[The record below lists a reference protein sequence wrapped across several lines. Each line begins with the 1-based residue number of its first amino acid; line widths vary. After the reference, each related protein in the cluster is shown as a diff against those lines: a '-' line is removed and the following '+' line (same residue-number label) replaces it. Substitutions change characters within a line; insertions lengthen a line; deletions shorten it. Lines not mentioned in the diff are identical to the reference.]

1 MSSGLAI
8 HGRGKEALELLETMK
23 TYGVKTK
30 AVTFT
35 SLLSAC
41 CHVGLVEEGLHLFDM
56 MKASAEKSTA
66 NLTVRSEDY
75 VALSNVYERWKDVEM
90 VREEMKA

>member
-1 MSSGLAI
+1 MNESNVLTWTVMSSGLAI
-8 HGRGKEALELLETMK
+8 YGKGKEALELLETME
-23 TYGVKTK
+23 TYGVKPK

-56 MKASAEKSTA
+56 MKSSGDSR
-66 NLTVRSEDY
+66 NFVQGVLIP
-75 VALSNVYERWKDVEM
+75 L
-90 VREEMKA
+90 

>member
-1 MSSGLAI
+1 MNESNVLTWTVMPSGLAI
-8 HGRGKEALELLETMK
+8 YGKGKEALELLETME
-23 TYGVKTK
+23 TYGVKPK

-56 MKASAEKSTA
+56 MKSSGDSR
-66 NLTVRSEDY
+66 NFVQGVLIP
-75 VALSNVYERWKDVEM
+75 L
-90 VREEMKA
+90 